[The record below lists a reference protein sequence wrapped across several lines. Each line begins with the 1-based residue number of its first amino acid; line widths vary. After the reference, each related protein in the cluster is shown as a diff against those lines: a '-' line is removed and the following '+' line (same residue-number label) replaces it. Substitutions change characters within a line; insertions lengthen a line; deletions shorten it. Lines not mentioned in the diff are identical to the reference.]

1 MQKKIEK
8 TESTWVPYQ
17 EINNSYTESPR
28 KLYIVSPYCIT

>member
-1 MQKKIEK
+1 VTANAKKIEK

-28 KLYIVSPYCIT
+28 KYAIIATE